1 MGARLILLPT
11 HPDYPYRRISDGDER
26 GGEREPSKEISL
38 PRLDDKELLSKEEL
52 RAYMLVHSARGN
64 KPMPRRTPFV
74 GETKSFP
81 SPIDKKTHFVIRRL
95 SIQQVMLYRDRNSVV
110 RYVTESAGE
119 SNERYITERDYPTG
133 TMTLDV
139 ATFGLASWNIQ
150 DEEGNNLKI
159 TEDNIKKYLD
169 PVELDFV
176 ADKVFD
182 VNPILRGNQKSQ
194 VEGDTESSDGSTAG
208 RNDTSTVCELLS
220 EDGGGEGE
228 LREHRVSSHVSA
240 DVDGSAKASK
250 SPDWSHPIPIS

>member
-1 MGARLILLPT
+1 MEAHLILLPT
-11 HPDYPYRRISDGDER
+11 HPDFPYRRIESDE
-26 GGEREPSKEISL
+26 GGFLEGISL
-38 PRLDDKELLSKEEL
+38 QRLDDKGWLSREEL
-52 RAYMLVHSARGN
+52 RTYMVANSVKGK

-81 SPIDKKTHFVIRRL
+81 SPIDKKVHFVIRRL

-150 DEEGNNLKI
+150 DEDGNNLKI

-169 PVELDFV
+169 PEELDFV
-176 ADKVFD
+176 ADKVFE
-182 VNPILRGNQKSQ
+182 VNPILRGNQKSK
-194 VEGDTESSDGSTAG
+194 VDEDTTTSDGSSNG
-208 RNDTSTVCELLS
+208 RNDDSSVPSVLPS
-220 EDGGGEGE
+220 PGNGEGE
-228 LREHRVSSHVSA
+228 LRESHIPSPLS
-240 DVDGSAKASK
+240 VDMDGGKTTSQSY
-250 SPDWSHPIPIS
+250 DWSHSLPIS

>member
-1 MGARLILLPT
+1 MGAKIILLPT
-11 HPDYPYRRISDGDER
+11 HPDFAYPRIEQSDR
-26 GGEREPSKEISL
+26 GTSLEEIS
-38 PRLDDKELLSKEEL
+38 PSSGDDKGLLSREEL

-64 KPMPRRTPFV
+64 LTMPRRTPFV

-81 SPIDKKTHFVIRRL
+81 SPIDPKTKFVIRRL

-159 TEDNIKKYLD
+159 NEDNIKKYLD

-194 VEGDTESSDGSTAG
+194 TEGDTGTTDGSTDG
-208 RNDTSTVCELLS
+208 GDDTPTVCELLS

-240 DVDGSAKASK
+240 DVDGSEKTSK
-250 SPDWSHPIPIS
+250 STDWSYPVPLS

>member
-11 HPDYPYRRISDGDER
+11 HPDFPYPRIGESDEGDHL
-26 GGEREPSKEISL
+26 GGISL
-38 PRLDDKELLSKEEL
+38 QRQDDKGLLSREEL

-159 TEDNIKKYLD
+159 NEDNIKKYLD
-169 PVELDFV
+169 PEELDFV
-176 ADKVFD
+176 ADKVFE

-194 VEGDTESSDGSTAG
+194 ATSDTESSDGS
-208 RNDTSTVCELLS
+208 DTRGDDDSSVSRLLS
-220 EDGGGEGE
+220 EDGSREGE
-228 LREHRVSSHVSA
+228 LRESTVSTSLSSNM
-240 DVDGSAKASK
+240 DGGKEAGESIQ
-250 SPDWSHPIPIS
+250 WSHSLPLS